1 VSAGPSGFGTYAFR
15 HAWEL
20 EHRRLELVQEV
31 YDPGTIRHLEA
42 LGVGPGWRCLEVGG
56 GAGSITRWLCQR
68 VGPSGTVVA
77 TDVETDF
84 LEQLDEPN
92 LEVRRHDITVDDL
105 EDGAYDLV
113 HSRMV
118 LQHLPEREQALERM
132 AAALAPGGVLIEEG
146 LDCGSLVAGPAPD
159 SAFFDDA
166 NRRLMDLMAKA
177 GYDPD
182 YGRTIAAA
190 LLGAGLGD
198 VGAEGR
204 VAVGLHRT
212 AAAEM
217 WRLTVECFRD
227 RLTGAGVLSDDEI
240 DRLGAFHDDETFSFL
255 YPTMI
260 AAWGL
265 RMPSIS

>member
-1 VSAGPSGFGTYAFR
+1 VSAGAYAFR
-15 HAWEL
+15 HSWEL
-20 EHRRLELVQEV
+20 EQRRLELVQEV

-56 GAGSITRWLCQR
+56 GAGSITRWLCER
-68 VGPSGTVVA
+68 VGPSGRVVA

-84 LEQLDEPN
+84 LEQLDEGN
-92 LEVRRHDITVDDL
+92 LAVRRHDITVDDL

-118 LQHLPEREQALERM
+118 LQHLPEREQALKRM
-132 AAALAPGGVLIEEG
+132 AAALAPGGVLLEEG
-146 LDCGSLVAGPAPD
+146 LDCGSLAAGPGPD

-166 NRRLMDLMAKA
+166 NGRLMDLLAKA

-182 YGRTIAAA
+182 YGRTIPAA
-190 LLGAGLGD
+190 LLGAGLSA

-204 VAVGLHRT
+204 VAVGLHGT

-217 WRLTVECFRD
+217 WRLTVECFRE
-227 RLTGAGVLSDDEI
+227 RLAGAGVLSDDEI
-240 DRLGAFHDDETFSFL
+240 DRLAAFHDDETFSFL

-265 RMPSIS
+265 RMPSINGGK